1 MLCTYVSGVTKMHL
15 GLSHDPPLV
24 WTQVRFFSQ
33 CTKSVMLL
41 VHTVLVLEHY
51 SKDFFHALWQE
62 TEIEIKHFK
71 ANNDKIMN
79 ELVPGIEPRSPAW
92 EVSMLTITPRRS
104 YINICLICRTISG
117 KCKIDMIHWKKM
129 LHDPVLV
136 HIFDPFFEKWK
147 YLHKFSICK
156 DYDPPYCVTKCI

>member
-1 MLCTYVSGVTKMHL
+1 MWSVL
-15 GLSHDPPLV
+15 GKVKKSCKIVKALRARSARYARSAPRPACGRPWRALRWEKFKQYLPPLV

-79 ELVPGIEPRSPAW
+79 ELVPGIEPWPPAW
-92 EVSMLTITPRRS
+92 KVSMLTITPQRS

-117 KCKIDMIHWKKM
+117 KCKIDMIHWKKCYTT
-129 LHDPVLV
+129 LL
-136 HIFDPFFEKWK
+136 
-147 YLHKFSICK
+147 
-156 DYDPPYCVTKCI
+156 